1 MVGGALKNWIRRQ
14 KSKSLSFLQLP
25 WWQLL
30 AVNIDT
36 NDGVGSGGHSG
47 IVIILVHAILC
58 KYTWKTIIGKYDR
71 QSKLDE
77 DIIGQLTHKRIR
89 KQNYLWVNDC
99 TKVPPSQGV
108 SAFSQIV
115 FSFCLNGKS
124 FFFNSKFPFSATG
137 LSGLEIVWQ
146 PLSPT
151 PAEHQP
157 ALSQVRKLFVQFTL
171 MLR

>member
-1 MVGGALKNWIRRQ
+1 MVNSGLIAMVGGALKNWIRRQ

-77 DIIGQLTHKRIR
+77 DIIGQLTEAK
-89 KQNYLWVNDC
+89 L
-99 TKVPPSQGV
+99 
-108 SAFSQIV
+108 
-115 FSFCLNGKS
+115 
-124 FFFNSKFPFSATG
+124 
-137 LSGLEIVWQ
+137 
-146 PLSPT
+146 PLS
-151 PAEHQP
+151 
-157 ALSQVRKLFVQFTL
+157 
-171 MLR
+171 